1 MLENIDNGRN
11 YACVGAGDGKCLYFE
26 FYCEH
31 KTTLKI
37 KVLKK
42 ITHWVLILL
51 NIVYVDLNVVKVT
64 FISLFEDHMNLASYE
79 E

>member
-42 ITHWVLILL
+42 SHVE
-51 NIVYVDLNVVKVT
+51 
-64 FISLFEDHMNLASYE
+64 F
-79 E
+79 